1 MVYGPPK
8 VGKSIF
14 AYHFLA
20 ESVKLNEACVVVTT
34 DYGAGTC
41 PCHVGVRLV
50 YPGGVEAGRLQGYFN
65 DVRHVVILQGRFA
78 QNRIPSKSN
87 RPHAKPRRC
96 LVVLLTGAR
105 SRKLLRTRVVESR
118 AIRNYI

>member
-34 DYGAGTC
+34 DYGAEEL
-41 PCHVGVRLV
+41 VR
-50 YPGGVEAGRLQGYFN
+50 AM
-65 DVRHVVILQGRFA
+65 
-78 QNRIPSKSN
+78 
-87 RPHAKPRRC
+87 
-96 LVVLLTGAR
+96 
-105 SRKLLRTRVVESR
+105 
-118 AIRNYI
+118 